1 MSEIKPRQY
10 FKPEDFAL
18 LPPSIFNDYN
28 KTFDYRACVAQSAN
42 EKLAPVLKM
51 MNEMADALKGA
62 EHMFKAIQEDT
73 VSERGTGC
81 DSKCNGWGHSNECY
95 LSELI
100 YDEEVEDVSTSIK
113 SYKSFLAQIEKEK

>member
-1 MSEIKPRQY
+1 MSEIKPIQY

-51 MNEMADALKGA
+51 MNEMAEVIKQSQFHCVRVHEYGDETQTQKTMTSNIKAL
-62 EHMFKAIQEDT
+62 E
-73 VSERGTGC
+73 
-81 DSKCNGWGHSNECY
+81 
-95 LSELI
+95 
-100 YDEEVEDVSTSIK
+100 